1 MAVEL
6 QIRAS
11 ILSLMAARL
20 AERSARATC
29 IAPMTGFYL
38 DHLEPDANGATW
50 DTDAATALLHLPVEV
65 FVVSRAELLASIGKV
80 PAGAV
85 TSKGRPSVVLRAA
98 TSNGDLSIGFD
109 RVDLGPGGDAL
120 GPAGPT
126 LEDAL
131 KAAAGA
137 PTKVPTSQLL
147 KALKM
152 PLDSP
157 SVVTVADGLVAARF
171 GNLATPAVPVT
182 HDFGWGLSL
191 DPDAIGGLMRARVP
205 TTFGDG
211 SRVSTTTTWRP
222 GPTPTTVPRLDAEVE
237 AVFDVPDPFSARL
250 DAHLHCQLT
259 LRTVDPALLI
269 DVAWELDVHAGL
281 LTPALQ
287 AVVDAVAD
295 KIVDPSTFGG
305 EKTGNSSFRI
315 TVPLPAIAVAGERWR
330 YDQLLAG
337 PGGMVIG
344 GGAFAPTGFP
354 DRPLTMTAKR
364 FNAEMVRVLYCSKNE
379 ETVPLVP
386 KAHLFSTIASVRYDD
401 SGTLCNVE
409 MLPDKPELREHLTM
423 PKPLPLTSPGG
434 GRRPGEGWILVAFSV
449 EAAAAID
456 FPIQVI
462 VMTTRGVRAFDL
474 GTPTHVTIDADGL
487 VVGGEMLFI
496 DDCNKLPPNFGDMTP
511 EEYDRWTGVIWYTYW
526 GLVPGKDYDPEN
538 PPIIPDTLAE
548 IPADWSLVETAPEV
562 IDLTAGAA
570 VEVTVPEGFA
580 GAEVETGTT
589 VVDLSGMTTA
599 STGTELT
606 TTGTELTTTGT
617 EATTAVDT
625 AVVATDVAVDEEG

>member
-29 IAPMTGFYL
+29 IAPMSGFYL
-38 DHLEPDANGATW
+38 DHLEFDANGATW

-65 FVVSRAELLASIGKV
+65 FVVSRAELLASMGKV

-85 TSKGRPSVVLRAA
+85 TSKGRPSVVLRAG
-98 TSNGDLSIGFD
+98 TSNGDVSIGFD
-109 RVDLGPGGDAL
+109 RVELGAGGDAV
-120 GPAGPT
+120 GPAGST
-126 LEDAL
+126 LGDAL

-137 PTKVPTSQLL
+137 PTNVPTSQLL

-152 PLDSP
+152 PLDAP
-157 SVVTVADGLVAARF
+157 SVVTVDDGLVAARF
-171 GNLATPAVPVT
+171 GNLATPAVPVA

-191 DPDAIGGLMRARVP
+191 DPDMIGGLMRARVP

-237 AVFDVPDPFSARL
+237 AVFDVPDPLSAGL
-250 DAHLHCQLT
+250 NAHLHCQLT

-269 DVAWELDVHAGL
+269 DVDWELDVHAGL
-281 LTPALQ
+281 LTPAVQ
-287 AVVDAVAD
+287 ALVDALAD
-295 KIVDPSTFGG
+295 KIVDPTTFGG

-330 YDQLLAG
+330 YDELLAG
-337 PGGMVIG
+337 PGGIVIG

-354 DRPLTMTAKR
+354 DRALTMSAKR

-401 SGTLCNVE
+401 AGTLCNVE
-409 MLPDKPELREHLTM
+409 MLPDTPELREHLTM
-423 PKPLPLTSPGG
+423 PKPLPLTLPGG
-434 GRRPGEGWILVAFSV
+434 GRRPGEGWIFVAFSV

-456 FPIQVI
+456 FAIQVI
-462 VMTTRGVRAFDL
+462 VATTRGVRAFDL

-487 VVGGEMLFI
+487 VVGGEVLFI

-526 GLVPGKDYDPEN
+526 GLVPGKDYYPEN
-538 PPIIPDTLAE
+538 PPIIPDTLTE
-548 IPADWSLVETAPEV
+548 IPPDWSLVETAPED
-562 IDLTAGAA
+562 IDAGAT
-570 VEVTVPEGFA
+570 VEVTVPEGFVA
-580 GAEVETGTT
+580 AEVETGTT
-589 VVDLSGMTTA
+589 VVDLTGMTTA
-599 STGTELT
+599 GTGTELT
-606 TTGTELTTTGT
+606 ATGTGTEVTTTG
-617 EATTAVDT
+617 VDT
-625 AVVATDVAVDEEG
+625 AVVDADVALDEQG